1 MKGSL
6 AHVVS
11 LGKTCTKWYYG
22 PFSQLGIIKMAKTDF
37 ERGEREVEGLEGTQR
52 HACGVKCEGEMSHTC
67 GAVWGAYGTPQEVGS
82 RWRM

>member
-1 MKGSL
+1 
-6 AHVVS
+6 
-11 LGKTCTKWYYG
+11 
-22 PFSQLGIIKMAKTDF
+22 MAKTDF